1 MYPFD
6 TRCGAVL
13 CWVRVYC
20 KSACCFFCDSHMK
33 SYEQLKAPFSV
44 QYFLKRIKQ
53 MFDFLPK
60 I

>member
-20 KSACCFFCDSHMK
+20 KSACCFFCDSHMNI
-33 SYEQLKAPFSV
+33 
-44 QYFLKRIKQ
+44 FLNILYNR
-53 MFDFLPK
+53 MNS
-60 I
+60 